1 MAYNVLKG
9 NVEGSFDQHADQ
21 EISGVKIF
29 KNVVSASVFYDTTV
43 QSACATIK
51 ELPIQEIKGR
61 TPKGILIYKG
71 DQIAETN
78 STFRYVGDTL
88 HVGAIVGKLEGDG
101 SGIRKL
107 PNNQFS
113 SPIPAASISYGLGF
127 TDIRGRL
134 QVKPAPG
141 LICDDAGVGIS
152 LSANSG
158 LSFRSQRLT
167 IDPTACD
174 SITKNGQNL
183 SDKDSILVY
192 DESVG
197 QMRHSSLKNLYDKYI
212 NEKTARPA
220 GINNSIQMKGG
231 KGFVSSDRL
240 TYDMRHS
247 TLNVKGIVEADHL
260 KSYRKAEFKGAVT
273 YNVVKIS
280 GTSYAVKEDDYTILL
295 DSGNKTMKVTLPPA
309 INNMG
314 RILIFKKVNSNKY
327 KLNSGVVKLVTEEG
341 TIDITQEVVF
351 KMNYACR
358 TLQSDG
364 ENWWIIGSKGS

>member
-9 NVEGSFDQHADQ
+9 NVEGSVDQHADQ
-21 EISGVKIF
+21 EIDGVKRF
-29 KNVVSASVFYDTTV
+29 KNAVSASVFYDTV
-43 QSACATIK
+43 AQSACATIK
-51 ELPIQEIKGR
+51 ELPIQEVKGR
-61 TPKGILIYKG
+61 TPNGVLIYKG
-71 DQIAETN
+71 KQIAETN
-78 STFRYVGDTL
+78 NTFRYVGDTL

-113 SPIPAASISYGLGF
+113 SPLPAASISYGLGF
-127 TDIRGRL
+127 ADIRGKL
-134 QVKPAPG
+134 QLKAAPG
-141 LICDDAGVGIS
+141 LVCDDAGVGIS
-152 LSANSG
+152 LGVNSG
-158 LSFRSQRLT
+158 LSFRSQKLT

-174 SITKNGQNL
+174 SITKKGQNL

-212 NEKTARPA
+212 DEKTARPA

-240 TYDMRHS
+240 TYDMRHN

-260 KSYRKAEFKGAVT
+260 KSSRKAEFKGAVT

-280 GTSYAVKEDDYTILL
+280 DTSYAVKEDDYTILL

-309 INNMG
+309 VNNTG

-364 ENWWIIGSKGS
+364 ENWWIIGSKGN